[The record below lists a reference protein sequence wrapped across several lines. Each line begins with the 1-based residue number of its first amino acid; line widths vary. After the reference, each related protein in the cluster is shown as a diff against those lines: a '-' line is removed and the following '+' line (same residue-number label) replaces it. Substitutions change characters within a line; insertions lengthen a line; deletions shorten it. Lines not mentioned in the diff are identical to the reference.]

1 MFLTNTPFP
10 KYETHKSVYVLGHV
24 CFKPLIGHTVCNV
37 LSFSEKELKCGKY
50 YQRSKQWN
58 KSASKRL
65 FEEHEN
71 FVFEVLQ
78 R

>member
-50 YQRSKQWN
+50 YQRSKQ
-58 KSASKRL
+58 
-65 FEEHEN
+65 
-71 FVFEVLQ
+71 
-78 R
+78 